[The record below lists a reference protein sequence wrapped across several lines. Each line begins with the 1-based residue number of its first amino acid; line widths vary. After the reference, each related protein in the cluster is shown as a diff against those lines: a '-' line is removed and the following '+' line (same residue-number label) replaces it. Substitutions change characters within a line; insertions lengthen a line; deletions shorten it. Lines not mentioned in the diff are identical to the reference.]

1 MAKTFKPLKTSK
13 KNKDN
18 SLVIGIIVSFLLFL
32 AIPLTQIFNNYD
44 KSADSMDTF
53 EVAPLSP
60 PSPPEDPPPPPK
72 PEEEPPPELDT
83 TPPPISLAQIDI
95 ALEPGTG
102 GALSGDFA
110 LPRFDVKTTDLGM
123 NIFDINDLE
132 KKPMAIRQLPPRYPL
147 KAKRMGLEGF
157 AQAEFIVDQNGKV
170 EFVIIKD
177 SSDAI
182 FEAPTIEGIKNWVF
196 TPGEKDGQ
204 KVRTRVRVKIPY
216 TLQ

>member
-13 KNKDN
+13 NTKDN

-44 KSADSMDTF
+44 KSADSVDTF
-53 EVAPLSP
+53 EVAPLPP
-60 PSPPEDPPPPPK
+60 PSPPEDPPPPK

-83 TPPPISLAQIDI
+83 SPPPIFLEQLDI

-110 LPRFDVKTTDLGM
+110 LPSFDIKTTDLGM
-123 NIFDINDLE
+123 NIFDANDLE
-132 KKPMAIRQLPPRYPL
+132 KKPTAISQPQPRYPL

-157 AQAEFIVDQNGKV
+157 AQAEFILDQNGKV
-170 EFVIIKD
+170 ESVIIKD

-204 KVRTRVRVKIPY
+204 KVRTRVLIRIPY
-216 TLQ
+216 TLR